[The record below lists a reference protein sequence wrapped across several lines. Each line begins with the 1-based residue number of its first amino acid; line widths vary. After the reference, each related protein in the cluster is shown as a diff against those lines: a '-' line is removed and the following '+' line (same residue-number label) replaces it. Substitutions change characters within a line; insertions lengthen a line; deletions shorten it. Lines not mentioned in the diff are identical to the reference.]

1 MLSAV
6 LGVMAVFLFLLVIW
20 LISYYSMKRKR
31 KAYIHEKFGKIP
43 KNREWND
50 AVKNYYDV
58 VNDGTGLDDVTWN
71 DLSMNDVL
79 SESRPVRYISGRG
92 ESCTGGCA
100 GTGCRRRNSRF
111 SRRECG
117 HGRIMRRNERR

>member
-43 KNREWND
+43 KIREWND

-71 DLSMNDVL
+71 DLSMRGDSVLAASTEQDVAG
-79 SESRPVRYISGRG
+79 RTADFRG
-92 ESCTGGCA
+92 ESA
-100 GTGCRRRNSRF
+100 DM
-111 SRRECG
+111 
-117 HGRIMRRNERR
+117 GR

>member
-43 KNREWND
+43 KIREWNE

-58 VNDGTGLDDVTWN
+58 VSDGTGLDDITWN
-71 DLSMNDVL
+71 DLSMNEVFQRVAQCDT
-79 SESRPVRYISGRG
+79 SPG
-92 ESCTGGCA
+92 E
-100 GTGCRRRNSRF
+100 
-111 SRRECG
+111 
-117 HGRIMRRNERR
+117 

>member
-6 LGVMAVFLFLLVIW
+6 VSVMAIFLFLMFIW

-43 KNREWND
+43 KIREWND

-71 DLSMNDVL
+71 DLSMNDIFQRVAQCDT
-79 SESRPVRYISGRG
+79 SPG
-92 ESCTGGCA
+92 EEILYCGCA
-100 GTGCRRRNSRF
+100 GTGCHRKNSSF
-111 SRRECG
+111 SRRECA
-117 HGRIMRRNERR
+117 HGRTVKRKERR